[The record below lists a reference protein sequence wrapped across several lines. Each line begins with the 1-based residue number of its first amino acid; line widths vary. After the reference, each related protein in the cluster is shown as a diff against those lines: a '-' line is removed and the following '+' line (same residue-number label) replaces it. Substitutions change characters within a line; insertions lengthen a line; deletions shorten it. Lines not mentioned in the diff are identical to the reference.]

1 MLMPRSLK
9 EPFPERTFFFTLL
22 FFIGGGGKSVA
33 TDTQY
38 DV

>member
-1 MLMPRSLK
+1 MLMPRHIRSLK
-9 EPFPERTFFFTLL
+9 EPFFTLL

>member
-1 MLMPRSLK
+1 MLMPRHIRSLK
-9 EPFPERTFFFTLL
+9 EPFFSTLL